1 MEKLVRKAMKGDSA
15 AFIELIKCCEQSMY
29 KTAWVYLKNEQDMAD
44 AIQETILTCFEKI
57 HTLREPKYFKTW
69 TIRIL
74 INHCN
79 KILKKQN
86 DFYELENVEQG
97 SCDNEMETF
106 EWQEVL
112 LSLEESSRIIV
123 QLYYYEELSIK
134 EIADILKMNKNTVTT
149 KLSRAR
155 KKLRDFL

>member
-1 MEKLVRKAMKGDSA
+1 MDKLVRKARKGDSA

-29 KTAWVYLKNEQDMAD
+29 KAAWVYLKNDQDVAD

-69 TIRIL
+69 MIRIL

-86 DFYELENVEQG
+86 DFLELENMEQG
-97 SCDNEMETF
+97 GCDNEMETF
-106 EWQEVL
+106 EWQELL